1 MNSTTNSHPIPG
13 VSRGNRQDKSLR
25 SVTSLLKSAAK
36 LVGLRGALA
45 FCLPFGLYLLTLSPT
60 IYNLDS
66 AELTTAAATG
76 GLMRA
81 TGYPLYLSIGHL
93 WSKLPVGDVGFRL
106 NLFSA
111 FCGALTILLA
121 ERILRHWKV
130 GPLAAW
136 GALGLLATGT
146 YFWGLSLIAEVYT
159 LHTALMA
166 GLILA
171 LLRWG
176 EQPSPRRMLLVGLI
190 TGLSLSH
197 HMAAVLLI
205 PGSVFY
211 LLTAAPRQ
219 ALKPGS
225 VGLGLLGL
233 LVGLS
238 FYLYLPLRYL
248 AEPAFN
254 YAGTFDSQLN
264 FVGVNLAS
272 LEGIIWLVTGRAF
285 TNQMFAYQGP
295 ALWREFVDFGRLLA
309 QAFFVFGLTPGCL
322 GLIMLFKRNW
332 RQAGM
337 LLIMFSLSVGFY
349 VNYAV
354 VDKDTM
360 FLPAFLIWGLWAGY
374 GYQVFFDWL
383 SENLDEG
390 QIQRRTRDLV
400 NAAVVGLVLMALAWN
415 WNITDL
421 SADRSTREQG
431 EKILALAKPGAL
443 VFGWWDTVPVIQYL
457 QLVEGQRPDVTVVNR
472 FLISN
477 DDMRMAIV
485 EHASVQP
492 VYIDSPPLDLPAVVI
507 PKRQGPVYELVTQ
520 KPNVGGKK

>member
-1 MNSTTNSHPIPG
+1 MKRTADSQPTAGIPG
-13 VSRGNRQDKSLR
+13 LNNVNQALQKAWHSFQVVAARLDLR
-25 SVTSLLKSAAK
+25 SL
-36 LVGLRGALA
+36 LA
-45 FCLPFGLYLLTLSPT
+45 FCLPFGLYLLTMPPT

-81 TGYPLYLSIGHL
+81 TGYPLYLTLGHL
-93 WSKLPVGDVGFRL
+93 WSKLPVGDIGFRM

-121 ERILRHWKV
+121 ERILRRWQV

-176 EQPSPRRMLLVGLI
+176 EQPTPKRMFIVGLI
-190 TGLSLSH
+190 AGTGLSH

-211 LLTAAPRQ
+211 WLAAAPRR
-219 ALKPGS
+219 ALQPRSLAAGM
-225 VGLGLLGL
+225 LGMLA
-233 LVGLS
+233 GLS

-264 FVGVNLAS
+264 FTGVNLAS
-272 LEGIIWLVTGRAF
+272 LQGLFWLVSGRAF
-285 TNQMFAYQGP
+285 TNQMFAYRGF
-295 ALWREFVDFGRLLA
+295 ALWHEIVDFSVLLA
-309 QAFFVFGLTPGCL
+309 QATFVFGVTPGL
-322 GLIMLFKRNW
+322 FGLVMLFKRDW

-337 LLIMFSLSVGFY
+337 LMLMFALSAGFY
-349 VNYAV
+349 INYAV

-374 GYQVFFDWL
+374 GFQILFDWMR
-383 SENLDEG
+383 ENLDEG
-390 QIQRRTRDLV
+390 RLQRGVQGLV
-400 NAAVVGLVLMALAWN
+400 RVVVVGVVLLALVWN
-415 WNITDL
+415 WRFTNL
-421 SADRSTREQG
+421 SADRSARQQG
-431 EKILALAKPGAL
+431 EKILALAGPGAL
-443 VFGWWDTVPVIQYL
+443 IFGWWDTVPVIQYL
-457 QLVEGQRPDVTVVNR
+457 QQVEGQRQDVTAINR

-477 DDMRMAIV
+477 EDMFRAIR
-485 EHASVQP
+485 ENAGIRP
-492 VYIDSPPLDLPAVVI
+492 VYIDSPPADLSAFVKP
-507 PKRQGPVYELVTQ
+507 RLRGPVYELI
-520 KPNVGGKK
+520 PRHP